1 MSFYFCN
8 IPSTYLI
15 FITMEKTIIYEI
27 ESIINKRLYFKK
39 IIDENTYWA
48 VEKKL
53 ALLKSINKEEK
64 N

>member
-1 MSFYFCN
+1 
-8 IPSTYLI
+8 
-15 FITMEKTIIYEI
+15 MEKTIIYEI

>member
-8 IPSTYLI
+8 NPSIYLI

-27 ESIINKRLYFKK
+27 ESIINKRLYFQK

>member
-8 IPSTYLI
+8 NPPIYLI

-27 ESIINKRLYFKK
+27 ESIINKQLYLKK

-53 ALLKSINKEEK
+53 AFLKTVNKEEK